1 MTVSTGPLA
10 PILDDL
16 GVAPDGVAPEGVA
29 QVELSSADPAGAVA
43 LAAAAADGRPVLGII
58 AGQPTSPEL
67 AKLRDALWPDCHFG
81 AVYRVAD
88 DGAVKRL
95 AVGDGGG
102 ITGRCEGGSR
112 TIVFARTHADA
123 LGQTTTRKKFDANAP
138 GWNGAPGSPGYP
150 HYRWMRRLIAEV
162 ARPMTGLRTLDA
174 GCGTGWVGI
183 EAARMGAMV
192 SAFDPSPAMVELAK
206 QNAVQ
211 TGVDLDARVG
221 FVEDVP
227 FERDFEVVLNSGVIS
242 FAPDPDRFLDGLDTL
257 VAPGGLLVIGDLN
270 PRSRGFA
277 RRRKKNP
284 LLPARELNGLPRA
297 RVETM
302 LAARGYRVER
312 RRYYQLTFPVPE
324 LMAVSEQRGQGW
336 ACGLLLLANRFAAG
350 FDGLFG
356 SPGHHSFDSWI
367 LRARKG
373 GPAGTAGKAR
383 DEASTADADGVRP
396 AP

>member
-1 MTVSTGPLA
+1 VTVSTGPLA

-16 GVAPDGVAPEGVA
+16 GVASDGVAM
-29 QVELSSADPAGAVA
+29 VELSSASPDGADA
-43 LAAAAADGRPVLGII
+43 LVEVAADGRPVLALI

-67 AKLRDALWPDCHFG
+67 AKLRDALWPRLHFG
-81 AVYRVAD
+81 AVYRVNAE
-88 DGAVKRL
+88 GAVKRL
-95 AVGDGGG
+95 AVKDGGA
-102 ITGRCEGGSR
+102 ISGRCEGGSR

-123 LGQTTTRKKFDANAP
+123 LGQTATRKKFDANAP
-138 GWNGAPGSPGYP
+138 GWNGAPGSPGYA

-162 ARPMTGLRTLDA
+162 ARPATGLRTLDA

-183 EAARMGAMV
+183 EAARMGALV
-192 SAFDPSPAMVELAK
+192 SAFDPSPAMVELAQ

-227 FERDFEVVLNSGVIS
+227 FGRAFELVLNSGVIS
-242 FAPDPDRFLDGLDTL
+242 FAPDPDRFLNGLDTL

-284 LLPARELNGLPRA
+284 LLPARELNGQTRA
-297 RVETM
+297 GVEAM
-302 LAARGYRVER
+302 LATRGYRIER

-324 LMAVSEQRGQGW
+324 LMAVSEQRGAAW
-336 ACGLLLLANRFAAG
+336 ACGLLLGANRLAAG
-350 FDGLFG
+350 FDGVFG
-356 SPGHHSFDSWI
+356 SPGHNSFDSWI
-367 LRARKG
+367 LRARKPG
-373 GPAGTAGKAR
+373 DGTQA
-383 DEASTADADGVRP
+383 TP
-396 AP
+396 